1 MLEDCARSSV
11 QRGINDLVVEAN
23 IELPMQ
29 CTIGEGEKQDIL
41 ISVN

>member
-1 MLEDCARSSV
+1 MLGGLCRSQ
-11 QRGINDLVVEAN
+11 QRGVNDFVIEAN
-23 IELPMQ
+23 KLPIQ